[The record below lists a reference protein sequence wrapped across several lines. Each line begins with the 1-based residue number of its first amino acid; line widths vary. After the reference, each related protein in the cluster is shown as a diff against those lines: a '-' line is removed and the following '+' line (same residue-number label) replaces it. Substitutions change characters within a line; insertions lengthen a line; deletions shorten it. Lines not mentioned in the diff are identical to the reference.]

1 MKATAP
7 EYRGRFALRASC
19 SVTAA
24 GRRDRALVRVGEEDV
39 GALPF
44 QGERDRPSGSVDL
57 ADAAGLCDLDV

>member
-7 EYRGRFALRASC
+7 GYRGRFALKASR
-19 SVTAA
+19 SVAAA
-24 GRRDRALVRVGEEDV
+24 GRRDRALVRVSEKDV

-44 QGERDRPSGSVDL
+44 QSERNRPSDGVRL